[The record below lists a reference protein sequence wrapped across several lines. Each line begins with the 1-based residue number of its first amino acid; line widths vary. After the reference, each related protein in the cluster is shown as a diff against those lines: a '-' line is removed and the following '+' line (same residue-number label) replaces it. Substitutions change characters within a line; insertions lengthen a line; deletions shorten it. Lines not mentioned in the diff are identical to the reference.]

1 MTCID
6 LIVGLPKIHDFQY
19 HFLVSHRNDSTRLL
33 ETQIKNHVNL
43 WPTLFWTKVNF
54 FFSFHK
60 KS

>member
-1 MTCID
+1 M
-6 LIVGLPKIHDFQY
+6 VGLPKIHDFQY